1 MACTNEY
8 CDSQDNCSCDPCEC
22 SPTVQCGC
30 TEYSTVAEHDSE
42 NEPLYPDD
50 RQL

>member
-1 MACTNEY
+1 MACTNEH

-30 TEYSTVAEHDSE
+30 TEYSTVAERDSE
-42 NEPLYPDD
+42 NGPLPPYQIL
-50 RQL
+50 R